1 MATRLEDGRRPPLPR
16 RPEEVTLARPSKP
29 LDWQRLL
36 WILAGLALFALIYF
50 SPPWPQVQDPAGR
63 PFELTRE
70 GKAAIALFALAL
82 TWWVAEAIPI
92 GITAV
97 AVGVVQTL
105 FWIRPARAAFTDFM
119 HPAVWFV
126 FASLVIGLTFT
137 KTGLAKRIAYRIL
150 SWTGERTAMIYLGC
164 SGTIAVLS
172 LLMAHTAAAATVFPL
187 LMAVLSLYE
196 EGDRPSRFGK
206 GLFIGMAFAA
216 AAGST
221 TTLLGAARS
230 PLALGFFQEIV
241 GRDIM
246 FFEFTYYMLPLSWG
260 MMLLLWLYC
269 WLVYP
274 PEKKT
279 IPGLQERAR
288 VLHARLGPMT
298 RNEVLA
304 LAVVLSAVAA
314 LALRST
320 FPALYMLDRTAI
332 LLLTTPLFFILR
344 VLTIQDLEEIPWNI
358 VLLFGGA
365 MSIGICLWETGAAS
379 WLAVLCLE
387 LGRNA
392 HGVAFVLLLGIF
404 VLALTNIVMNVA
416 VIALLLPVALVMA
429 RYLAAA
435 PEVVFYVMLAT
446 AGMPFMLLLGA
457 APNAIA
463 FGSRQFTPGEFF
475 RTGVPASLL
484 LMAVLGLFVWLIW
497 PLMGMPR

>member
-1 MATRLEDGRRPPLPR
+1 
-16 RPEEVTLARPSKP
+16 
-29 LDWQRLL
+29 
-36 WILAGLALFALIYF
+36 
-50 SPPWPQVQDPAGR
+50 
-63 PFELTRE
+63 
-70 GKAAIALFALAL
+70 
-82 TWWVAEAIPI
+82 
-92 GITAV
+92 
-97 AVGVVQTL
+97 
-105 FWIRPARAAFTDFM
+105 
-119 HPAVWFV
+119 
-126 FASLVIGLTFT
+126 
-137 KTGLAKRIAYRIL
+137 
-150 SWTGERTAMIYLGC
+150 
-164 SGTIAVLS
+164 
-172 LLMAHTAAAATVFPL
+172 
-187 LMAVLSLYE
+187 
-196 EGDRPSRFGK
+196 
-206 GLFIGMAFAA
+206 
-216 AAGST
+216 
-221 TTLLGAARS
+221 
-230 PLALGFFQEIV
+230 
-241 GRDIM
+241 
-246 FFEFTYYMLPLSWG
+246 
-260 MMLLLWLYC
+260 
-269 WLVYP
+269 
-274 PEKKT
+274 
-279 IPGLQERAR
+279 RAR